1 MVGASQLHSQLG
13 SQLVAPC
20 GLHRERFNT
29 GVKGVKA
36 DYEEYNKIQQAKREV
51 QRLERLSLID
61 RITTGK
67 TFQGESMSGSS
78 SAMQNKD
85 KQENDDDDETFL
97 QNYRK
102 ARKAQL
108 RQRASLP
115 QFGTLLTVSPVQFL
129 DKVDGAHGHAYVI
142 VHLYDDSLHACR
154 KLDAACTKLASA
166 HPHVCF
172 LRLKMAAGERR
183 A

>member
-1 MVGASQLHSQLG
+1 MEKAYFCTSLANDELDAAETRHAHANSDVESRSDNEEVKEVEARTDKSMLS
-13 SQLVAPC
+13 
-20 GLHRERFNT
+20 LHRERFNT

-85 KQENDDDDETFL
+85 KQEDRNIGPKSNHNNIQT
-97 QNYRK
+97 
-102 ARKAQL
+102 
-108 RQRASLP
+108 
-115 QFGTLLTVSPVQFL
+115 
-129 DKVDGAHGHAYVI
+129 
-142 VHLYDDSLHACR
+142 
-154 KLDAACTKLASA
+154 
-166 HPHVCF
+166 
-172 LRLKMAAGERR
+172 
-183 A
+183 